1 MDYGKSHFMRTKT
14 LQFLIIFIC
23 LLIVGFTKLQPTQ
36 AQAQVNTGY
45 QDFYYGSARAPTA
58 EKPQSKVWFHDGLW
72 WGVLYNHDSN
82 FYEIYK
88 LDWATQD
95 WSSTEVRVDSRL
107 HSTHDALSVNGLL
120 FIASAAIPPS
130 VDPAIPVPEFPE
142 IKVFSYN
149 YIPANKTYAATEIAT
164 VYTNWVETVVID
176 HDSLN
181 RLWITFT
188 DFNPDNLTKNVFFTH
203 TQDTYF
209 DWSEPSVLNFPEA
222 KNLNADDI
230 STLVASNGSIGVM
243 WSNQTPDFQNKTH
256 VYFAVHN
263 DDVSDQIWTLDTVLS
278 GQKFADDHL
287 NIKSLQADSSGQV
300 FAVVKTSLNDGN
312 SPDPGAPL
320 IYLLIRSQNGNW
332 SPRVVAQVKDLWTRP
347 ILLIDEENREIYI
360 FATKMIPP
368 QMTGSIYYKHINLDE
383 PGMQFEG
390 GIGIPFLEFFE
401 PNNEF
406 THINNA
412 SSTKQPLNGT
422 TNLVVIA
429 GDDTQQFYVHNLID
443 LPDPPQPP
451 VYEVF
456 LSLIIN

>member
-1 MDYGKSHFMRTKT
+1 MRTKT
-14 LQFLIIFIC
+14 LQFLIIIIC
-23 LLIVGFTKLQPTQ
+23 LLAANIEPRQIVK
-36 AQAQVNTGY
+36 AQVSTGFK
-45 QDFYYGSARAPTA
+45 DFSYGSARAPTG
-58 EKPQSKVWFHDGLW
+58 EKPQSKIWFHDGLW
-72 WGVLYNHDSN
+72 WGVLYNHSTN

-95 WSSTEVRVDSRL
+95 WLPTGIPVDSRL
-107 HSTHDALSVNGLL
+107 HSTHDALSVNGML
-120 FIASAAIPPS
+120 FIASAAIQPS
-130 VDPAIPVPEFPE
+130 VGPPPGPEPEFPD
-142 IKVFSYN
+142 IYVYYYN
-149 YIPANKTYAATEIAT
+149 YNPVNKTYFATGTAT
-164 VYTNWVETVVID
+164 VYTKWVETVVID
-176 HDSLN
+176 FDSLD

-188 DFNPDNLTKNVFFTH
+188 DFNPDNQTKSVFFTH

-209 DWSEPSVLNFPEA
+209 DWSKPSVLNFPEA

-256 VYFAVHN
+256 VYFAIH
-263 DDVSDQIWTLDTVLS
+263 DDDDSDQIWTLDSVLS

-368 QMTGSIYYKHINLDE
+368 QMTGSIYYKHINLDDH
-383 PGMQFEG
+383 GMQFEG

-406 THINNA
+406 THVNNA

-429 GDDTQQFYVHNLID
+429 SDDTQQFYVHNVID

-456 LSLIIN
+456 LPLIIN